1 MFDGYIGRPRCVI
14 DKMFT
19 AEVDTNC
26 AAEVQY
32 TAEVNTSCAA
42 QVQYDTMGCWNTTH
56 SIHMWLANTV
66 MTLI

>member
-1 MFDGYIGRPRCVI
+1 MFDGYIGKPRCVI

-32 TAEVNTSCAA
+32 IAEVNTNCAA
-42 QVQYDTMGCWNTTH
+42 EVQYDTKGC
-56 SIHMWLANTV
+56 
-66 MTLI
+66 